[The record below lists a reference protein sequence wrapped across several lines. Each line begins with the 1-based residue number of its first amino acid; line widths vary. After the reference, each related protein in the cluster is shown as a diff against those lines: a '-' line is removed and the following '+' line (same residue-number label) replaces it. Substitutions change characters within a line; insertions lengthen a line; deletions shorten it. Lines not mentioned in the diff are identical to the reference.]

1 MQFNFLRKSQI
12 DTQSIKSFLTK
23 RQASISLIKEIKMLA
38 TIVKKMIL
46 NGTKK

>member
-23 RQASISLIKEIKMLA
+23 RQASISLIKDKDVT